1 MATNYDN
8 RKKLEFTSDHFYGQ
22 YRYVGPTNYD
32 EKDVN
37 YEYDH
42 EYFTNCINAAEY
54 DEAERYLN
62 NFDFTHQDDIDWK
75 EVRLDELHHAKQ
87 EYKYI
92 MDNATEEDKAWVEF
106 NNKRKGNLATL
117 TQKGLDFSNFIETSD
132 NIVAKQYRQYIDG
145 LFGDCDDIVVSFPKE
160 KRKLAGLNIFDWV
173 LRDNPNNFDSFLK
186 DNNWDV
192 DYIKEYGG
200 TVVRHSDG
208 TAKVTINR
216 NSPILQDF
224 LHAVGKISASWW
236 DSSNPLSAPI
246 PTIDRMRVDGSIEP
260 AIFNSIEYTSAL
272 GGLFEGRTSTGI
284 QYAAELYKISNE
296 AEKIE
301 KRIYENGGI
310 FERMTDAVYMPLTF
324 EMSEQLYGRMDA
336 GGTDAAGAKNT
347 YNYTIDKIR
356 NAVAVMT
363 GREANTAIRVYS
375 DEQYRDDNGTARNL
389 TDSEKREFFSE
400 TLGTLDMDDL
410 EVGYVFFGDGSVSLR
425 CTIKGKEATSK
436 NQGRNRLIFDIDSS
450 DLTRGATDILK
461 SSDAY
466 YAAVEANRI
475 IAYGS
480 DYRDSF
486 GNIHNYKDADLTQA
500 IHRDR
505 LIKGY
510 GRQLVTEYINQYGE
524 ALDYPRRFDDQI
536 NAAIYTVNE
545 LYPDL
550 IPTING
556 EKLTPQQAFELLM
569 LHRGNFKPEN
579 AKEVRARLL
588 NVPTARYI
596 DALEEAI
603 NDIDKYFMKYVKQQQ

>member
-1 MATNYDN
+1 MATNDDN

-22 YRYVGPTNYD
+22 YRYVGPANYD

-75 EVRLDELHHAKQ
+75 EARLDELHHAKQ

-92 MDNATEEDKAWVEF
+92 MDNASEEDKAWVEF
-106 NNKRKGNLATL
+106 NHKRKGNLATL
-117 TQKGLDFSNFIETSD
+117 TQKGLEFSNFIESSD
-132 NIVAKQYRQYIDG
+132 NIVAKEYRQYIDD
-145 LFGDCDDIVVSFPKE
+145 LFGDCDEIVVDFPKE
-160 KRKLAGLNIFDWV
+160 KRKLAGLNIFDWA
-173 LRDNPNNFDSFLK
+173 LKDNPNNFNSFLT
-186 DNNWDV
+186 NNDWDV
-192 DYIKEYGG
+192 EYIKENGG
-200 TVVRHSDG
+200 KVVTHSDG
-208 TAKVTINR
+208 TARVVINR

-224 LHAVGKISASWW
+224 LNAVGKVGAGWW
-236 DSSNPLSAPI
+236 DSSAPLTAPI
-246 PTIDRMRVDGSIEP
+246 PEVSRMRFDGNTEP
-260 AIFNSIEYTSAL
+260 AVFNSGKYTTSVADFFVNRVGTGMEYAK
-272 GGLFEGRTSTGI
+272 R
-284 QYAAELYKISNE
+284 LYKLTNE
-296 AEKIE
+296 AENIE
-301 KRIYENGGI
+301 QRLYEQGGI
-310 FERMTDAVYMPLTF
+310 FERMTDAIYMPLTF

-347 YNYTIDKIR
+347 YNYTMNKIR

-375 DEQYRDDNGTARNL
+375 DEQYRDDDGAARNL
-389 TDSEKREFFSE
+389 TDLEKREFFSE
-400 TLGTLDMDDL
+400 TLGTLDMEDL

-425 CTIKGKEATSK
+425 CTIKGKESTSK
-436 NQGRNRLIFDIDSS
+436 NPGRNRLIFDIDSS
-450 DLTRGATDILK
+450 DLTKEATNILK

-475 IAYGS
+475 KAYAS

-486 GNIHNYKDADLTQA
+486 GNIHDYKDSNLTQA

-510 GRQLVTEYINQYGE
+510 GRQLVTEYVNKYGE
-524 ALDYPRRFDDQI
+524 ALDYPRRVDDQM
-536 NAAIYTVNE
+536 NAAIYMVNE

-556 EKLTPQQAFELLM
+556 EKLTPQEAFELLM
-569 LHRGNFKPEN
+569 LHRGNFKPED

-603 NDIDKYFMKYVKQQQ
+603 NDIDKYFMKYVKQQ